1 MNTKKLIFLLLIGLS
16 ILSCKK
22 DKNEDAPIDQQETG
36 VTNETSPSSFQ
47 QKVLIEEFTGEWC
60 GYCPSGAQYL
70 QSTISDYPGKI
81 VAAAFHVGDPFEIST
96 SNTFANK
103 FNVTGYPSALIQRKL
118 WNGAYATSRSLW
130 SNLAGQVL
138 QQAATGGLKIQTS
151 VDNNSLDIA
160 VDMALT
166 TNDTNMYLTV
176 YLISEDVPESA
187 PGAQTGAQPGYVHH
201 HVVQKVILLNSQET
215 FSNGFVSRN
224 VITDVDISSYDQN
237 NLKVVAF
244 LHHNDTGN
252 YEVINAQEVE
262 VGQNSDWD

>member
-1 MNTKKLIFLLLIGLS
+1 MKFNKFILALIIGLT
-16 ILSCKK
+16 IISCKK
-22 DKNEDAPIDQQETG
+22 DKNEDTPIDQQETG
-36 VTNETSPSSFQ
+36 VTNEASPSSFQ

-70 QSTISDYPGKI
+70 QSTISDYPGKV

-118 WNGAYATSRSLW
+118 WNGEYATNRSLW

-138 QQAATGGLKIQTS
+138 QQTATGGLKIQTS

-160 VDMALT
+160 VNMALT

-176 YLISEDVPESA
+176 YLVSEDVPESA
-187 PGAQTGAQPGYVHH
+187 PGAQAGAQAGYVHH
-201 HVVQKVILLNSQET
+201 HVVRKVILLNSQET
-215 FSNGFVSRN
+215 FSHGFITRN
-224 VITDVDISSYDQN
+224 VIKDVDISNYDQN
-237 NLKVVAF
+237 NLKVIAY
-244 LHHNDTGN
+244 LHHWETGN